1 MKFGKEKN
9 QNILASNIEY
19 FFNIL
24 IMKSLFHECLY
35 FFRNVRWSNQNFKS
49 IEKQFKV
56 FKIYLYIQ
64 INVNLHENC
73 FFLQIYT
80 INDNICTKR
89 STQSYRYK
97 QHSTY

>member
-1 MKFGKEKN
+1 M
-9 QNILASNIEY
+9 NIFQYLNNEVIVSRMFI
-19 FFNIL
+19 
-24 IMKSLFHECLY
+24 
-35 FFRNVRWSNQNFKS
+35 FFRNVIWSNQNFKS
-49 IEKQFKV
+49 IEKQFKA

-97 QHSTY
+97 QHSTN